1 MGMVDA
7 QLQKLIEN
15 SNLCAYPHGAE
26 LSSSRAKAAV
36 IFDSER
42 DCGMQLKWHKTRD
55 IKAMVIFPHAH
66 FFS

>member
-15 SNLCAYPHGAE
+15 SNLCAYPHGDE